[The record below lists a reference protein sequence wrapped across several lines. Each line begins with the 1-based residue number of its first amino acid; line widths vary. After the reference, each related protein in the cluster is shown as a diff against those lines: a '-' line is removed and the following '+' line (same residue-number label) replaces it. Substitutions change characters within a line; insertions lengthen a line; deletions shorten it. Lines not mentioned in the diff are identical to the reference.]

1 MKGNSSMAKTKLD
14 KGVTL
19 IAANTEVEGEVRFSN
34 QLYING
40 CVKGNVIAE
49 DDGDATLVVSEEGS
63 VNGEIRVPNVVI
75 NGSVEGNVFARKRVE
90 LAAKA
95 KVSGNVYYKLIEMQ
109 LGAMVDG
116 QMIHEGDPGAKVHPF
131 PAESEDTKRN
141 KPGGP

>member
-1 MKGNSSMAKTKLD
+1 MAKTKLD

-19 IAANTEVEGEVRFSN
+19 IAANTEVEGDVRFSD

-40 CVKGNVIAE
+40 RLNGTVVAE

-63 VNGEIRVPNVVI
+63 VEGEIRVPNVVI
-75 NGSVEGNVFARKRVE
+75 NGSVEGSVFGKRIK

-95 KVSGNVYYKLIEMQ
+95 KVSGNVYYKLVEMQ

-131 PAESEDTKRN
+131 PTESEDTNRN
-141 KPGGP
+141 KPGSP

>member
-19 IAANTEVEGEVRFSN
+19 IAANTEVEGDVRFSD
-34 QLYING
+34 QLYI
-40 CVKGNVIAE
+40 KGRLKGAVIAE

-63 VNGEIRVPNVVI
+63 VEGEIRAPNVVI
-75 NGSVEGNVFARKRVE
+75 NGSVEGNVAGERVK

-95 KVSGNVYYKLIEMQ
+95 KVSGNVYYKLVEMQ

-141 KPGGP
+141 NPGGL

>member
-1 MKGNSSMAKTKLD
+1 MAKTKLD

-19 IAANTEVEGEVRFSN
+19 IAANTEVEGDVRFSD

-40 CVKGNVIAE
+40 RVKGNIIAE
-49 DDGDATLVVSEEGS
+49 EDGDATLVVSEEGS

-75 NGSVEGNVFARKRVE
+75 NGSVEGNVFAGNRVE
-90 LAAKA
+90 LATKA

-116 QMIHEGDPGAKVHPF
+116 QMVHKEDPSAEVHQF
-131 PAESEDTKRN
+131 PADMDDTDLQN
-141 KPGGP
+141 QV